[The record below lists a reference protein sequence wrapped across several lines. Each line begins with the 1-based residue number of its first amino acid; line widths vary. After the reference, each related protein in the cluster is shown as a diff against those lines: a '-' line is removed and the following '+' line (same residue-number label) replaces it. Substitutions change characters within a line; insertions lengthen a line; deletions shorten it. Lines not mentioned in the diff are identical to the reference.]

1 MNLGKGWIRQ
11 PLSSKVGD
19 FSFVFFIFL
28 YFLLF
33 LWSFVSLVFFI
44 FFYLCFFFEVLCPL
58 CFLYFS
64 IFAFSLKFCVP
75 CVFYIFFIFAFS
87 LKFCVHLPFPLFLVF
102 YFVCFPSLG
111 GDFLGCPLY
120 FLFLIPS
127 SSLLNPFNFLLL
139 FLLVYFLMCWWRT
152 MGR

>member
-1 MNLGKGWIRQ
+1 
-11 PLSSKVGD
+11 
-19 FSFVFFIFL
+19 
-28 YFLLF
+28 
-33 LWSFVSLVFFI
+33 
-44 FFYLCFFFEVLCPL
+44 
-58 CFLYFS
+58 
-64 IFAFSLKFCVP
+64 LKFCVP

-102 YFVCFPSLG
+102 YFFCFPSLG

>member
-1 MNLGKGWIRQ
+1 LCTSAL
-11 PLSSKVGD
+11 PS
-19 FSFVFFIFL
+19 FSL
-28 YFLLF
+28 LLF
-33 LWSFVSLVFFI
+33 FF
-44 FFYLCFFFEVLCPL
+44 
-58 CFLYFS
+58 
-64 IFAFSLKFCVP
+64 
-75 CVFYIFFIFAFS
+75 
-87 LKFCVHLPFPLFLVF
+87 
-102 YFVCFPSLG
+102 FPSLG